1 MTIVEMNVHMDCPG
15 CESKIKKALQ
25 KLDGVDDIYI
35 DMAMQKVTVMGCAD
49 QRKVLK
55 TVRKTGR
62 MAVLWPFPYNPEYHA
77 YTNYY
82 YDPHLYK
89 HDQGH
94 PTTNYYNQNRYEY
107 QSDPSTYYN
116 QNRYEYQSEASSYDD
131 HYMSQPT
138 ALSSYN
144 EPSTYDHYM
153 SQPTA
158 LSSYNEPS
166 TYDHRYMSQPAA
178 MSSKAMSSYNYVV
191 HGYSGHDHGY
201 YRAPPH
207 STILD
212 DKARAIFSDDNTN
225 ACSIM

>member
-1 MTIVEMNVHMDCPG
+1 MIVEMNVHMDCPG

-35 DMAMQKVTVMGCAD
+35 DMAMQKVTVMGSAD

-62 MAVLWPFPYNPEYHA
+62 MAELWPFPYNPEYHA

-82 YDPHLYK
+82 FDPHLYK
-89 HDQGH
+89 RDQGH
-94 PTTNYYNQNRYEY
+94 PTTNYYI

-116 QNRYEYQSEASSYDD
+116 QNRYEYQSEASTQD

-144 EPSTYDHYM
+144 EPSTYDHY
-153 SQPTA
+153 T
-158 LSSYNEPS
+158 
-166 TYDHRYMSQPAA
+166 SQPAT
-178 MSSKAMSSYNYVV
+178 MSSYNYVV

-212 DKARAIFSDDNTN
+212 DKARAMFSDDNTN

>member
-1 MTIVEMNVHMDCPG
+1 MVYPYSLSMFLLLSNKFT
-15 CESKIKKALQ
+15 S
-25 KLDGVDDIYI
+25 LDGSLVGKGVDDIYI
-35 DMAMQKVTVMGCAD
+35 DMAMQKVTVMGSAD

-62 MAVLWPFPYNPEYHA
+62 IAELWPFPYNPEYHA
-77 YTNYY
+77 YANYY

-94 PTTNYYNQNRYEY
+94 PTTNYYHQNRYEY
-107 QSDPSTYYN
+107 QSDPSTDYYN
-116 QNRYEYQSEASSYDD
+116 QNRYEYQSEASTQD

-144 EPSTYDHYM
+144 EQPSTYDHY
-153 SQPTA
+153 
-158 LSSYNEPS
+158 N
-166 TYDHRYMSQPAA
+166 MSQPA
-178 MSSKAMSSYNYVV
+178 AMSSYNYVV
-191 HGYSGHDHGY
+191 HGYSGHGHGY
-201 YRAPPH
+201 YHAPPH

-212 DKARAIFSDDNTN
+212 DKARAMFSDENIN